1 MSFYSGLTFFIILLL
16 GCILAV
22 LLGMK
27 EKRIG
32 NYASVFSVWIIFM
45 IYKEHPS
52 ELFYLCFYLFL
63 EWHLIVLYQW
73 SIRRFGKVQAV
84 FRHAVLFAV
93 LPLVIA
99 KLGGWAGREW
109 FSFLGISY
117 ITFKVVQIIIE
128 SYDGIIEKSEFW
140 PTISFLCFF
149 PTFSSGPIDRSRRF
163 EEDFVRIWSRAE
175 YIELLQKGIWKIL
188 VGVLYK
194 FVISAVAFDALE
206 KISGRYDPAYLIL
219 YAYGYGIYMFFDFAG
234 YSFMAVGTGYV
245 LGIRTPDNF
254 NMPFI
259 SRDMKDFWNRW
270 HISLSHWFRDFVFSR
285 YVASAI
291 RNRKYKN
298 RMYAASAGFLV
309 NMLLMGVWHGVTA
322 DYLLYGLYHGVLLA
336 LTEICQKQSW
346 YRKVK
351 DCRWF
356 VCLSWFITLQMV
368 MFGFLIFSGKFL
380 DALAV
385 LAHYL

>member
-1 MSFYSGLTFFIILLL
+1 M
-16 GCILAV
+16 
-22 LLGMK
+22 
-27 EKRIG
+27 
-32 NYASVFSVWIIFM
+32 
-45 IYKEHPS
+45 
-52 ELFYLCFYLFL
+52 
-63 EWHLIVLYQW
+63 
-73 SIRRFGKVQAV
+73 
-84 FRHAVLFAV
+84 
-93 LPLVIA
+93 
-99 KLGGWAGREW
+99 
-109 FSFLGISY
+109 
-117 ITFKVVQIIIE
+117 
-128 SYDGIIEKSEFW
+128 
-140 PTISFLCFF
+140 
-149 PTFSSGPIDRSRRF
+149 
-163 EEDFVRIWSRAE
+163 
-175 YIELLQKGIWKIL
+175 